1 MVDAVPFF
9 VLAFFIE
16 FVAVSFVT
24 FIVGGYV
31 GGKFAFAVR
40 LLLPPQIV
48 INFVVRLCCCEDV
61 GAVLKR
67 GLLVKHLPL
76 QFQ

>member
-16 FVAVSFVT
+16 FVTVSFVA
-24 FIVGGYV
+24 FIVSDYV
-31 GGKFAFAVR
+31 GGKFAFAVW

-48 INFVVRLCCCEDV
+48 IYFVV
-61 GAVLKR
+61 
-67 GLLVKHLPL
+67 
-76 QFQ
+76 